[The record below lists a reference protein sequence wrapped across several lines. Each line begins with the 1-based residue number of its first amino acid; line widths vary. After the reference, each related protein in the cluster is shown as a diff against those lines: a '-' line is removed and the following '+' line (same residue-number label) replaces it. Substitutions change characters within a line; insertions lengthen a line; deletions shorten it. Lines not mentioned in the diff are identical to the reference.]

1 MDQRNLVLA
10 IILSIVIMLGYQF
23 AVVPLLFPE
32 QPARQQA
39 EQATPGAVPPSS
51 DTLGAPS
58 LPDVADTETSGAA
71 IPGAAIPDAAIPGAA
86 IPGTDSS
93 GAIKSRSELLAETP
107 RVRIETPALRGSISL
122 TGGRIDDLVLT
133 QYRETI
139 ESDSPE
145 IVLLSP
151 SNHEKPYF
159 ADFGW
164 TGRDVILPQG
174 DTVWGTNGKVL
185 TPDRPVTLTWDNGQG
200 MRFERIYEVDEN
212 YMFTVT
218 QRAFNDGDTTVALA
232 PYGLISRTGT
242 PDILGFYI
250 LHEGPLGVFDG
261 TLKEVDY
268 DDLRDDGPV
277 HTKSIGGWIGITDK
291 YWLVALVPE
300 QDKAVETR
308 FLHDDAS
315 GTNKYQADY
324 LYEGLTIQPGS
335 LGESRSRLF
344 AGAKIVSL
352 LDGYRDDP
360 DDGIVNFDL
369 SVDFGWFFY
378 LTKPLFYALHYI
390 TGVVGNFGLGIL
402 ILTVG
407 VKLVF
412 FPLANKS
419 YVSMAKMRKLQPEML
434 VLRERFADDKQRL
447 NQEMMALYKRDG
459 ANPASG
465 CLPIVVQI
473 PVFFAL
479 YKVMFVTIEMRHA
492 PFFGWIH
499 DLSAPDPSSILN
511 GFGLLPWEVPELGAL
526 GIISLGV
533 WPIAMGITMFAQQRL
548 NPQPPDP
555 VQAKIFLFM
564 PIMFTFLLARFPA
577 GLVIYWTWNN
587 LLSICQ
593 QWAIMKRAGA
603 PIGRKAAQQA
613 GPTAGPQAGQKAG
626 KEAGRKAGQKAGQKT
641 GQKTGQA
648 AGPKAGQ
655 KTDRAAGPKASQKT
669 GRKAGQKAGNK
680 TGRKAG
686 KTWPSPR

>member
-10 IILSIVIMLGYQF
+10 IVLSIAIMLGYQL
-23 AVVPLLFPE
+23 VLVPLWFPE
-32 QPARQQA
+32 QLEQQA
-39 EQATPGAVPPSS
+39 GQTEPGTPGAVPPSS
-51 DTLGAPS
+51 DTLGTPS
-58 LPDVADTETSGAA
+58 LPSIAGSDTPSTA
-71 IPGAAIPDAAIPGAA
+71 IPGIAIPGSAT
-86 IPGTDSS
+86 PGADP
-93 GAIKSRSELLAETP
+93 GIANSREELLAQKP
-107 RVRIETPALRGSISL
+107 RVLIETPALRGSISL

-139 ESDSPE
+139 EDDSPQ

-151 SNHEKPYF
+151 SGGENPYF

-164 TGRDVILPQG
+164 TGRDVDLPQA
-174 DTVWGTNGKVL
+174 DTLWQTTGGVL
-185 TPDRPVTLTWDNGQG
+185 TPNRPVTLSWDNGQG
-200 MRFERIYEVDEN
+200 LRFERLYEIDEH

-218 QRAFNDGDTTVALA
+218 QRIFNNGTAAVSLA

-261 TLKEVDY
+261 TLNEVDY

-277 HTKSIGGWIGITDK
+277 HTKSTGGWIGITDK
-291 YWLVALVPE
+291 YWLVALVPD
-300 QDKAVETR
+300 QNDAVETR
-308 FLHDDAS
+308 FLHDAAS
-315 GTNKYQADY
+315 GTDKYQADY
-324 LYEGLTIQPGS
+324 LSEGLTVQPGS
-335 LGESRSRLF
+335 SAESRSRLF

-352 LDGYRDDP
+352 LDEYRDDP
-360 DDGIVNFDL
+360 DEGIVNFDL

-378 LTKPLFYALHYI
+378 LTKPLFYALSYI
-390 TGVVGNFGLGIL
+390 TGVVGNFGLGIM

-407 VKLVF
+407 VKMVF

-434 VLRERFADDKQRL
+434 ELRERFADDKQRL
-447 NQEMMALYKRDG
+447 NQEMMTLYKREG

-465 CLPIVVQI
+465 CLPILVQI

-479 YKVMFVTIEMRHA
+479 YKVMFVTIEMRQA

-499 DLSAPDPSSILN
+499 DLSAPDPTSILN
-511 GFGLLPWEVPELGAL
+511 GFGLLPWDVPDLGVLA
-526 GIISLGV
+526 IISLGV

-593 QWAIMKRAGA
+593 QWVIMKRAGA
-603 PIGRKAAQQA
+603 PIGRNPPAK
-613 GPTAGPQAGQKAG
+613 
-626 KEAGRKAGQKAGQKT
+626 KT
-641 GQKTGQA
+641 
-648 AGPKAGQ
+648 
-655 KTDRAAGPKASQKT
+655 
-669 GRKAGQKAGNK
+669 
-680 TGRKAG
+680 
-686 KTWPSPR
+686 